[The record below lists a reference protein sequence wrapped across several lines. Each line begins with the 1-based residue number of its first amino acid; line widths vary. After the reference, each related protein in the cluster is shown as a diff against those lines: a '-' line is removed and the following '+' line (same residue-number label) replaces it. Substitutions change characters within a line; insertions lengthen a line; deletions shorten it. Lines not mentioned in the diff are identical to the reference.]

1 MVKMLMSVLSGYDN
15 YRCMAGVPDTR
26 SDFRPGVDIANKRC
40 QIYRCR
46 VKTSVRARA
55 KATKQYV
62 ESIP

>member
-40 QIYRCR
+40 QI
-46 VKTSVRARA
+46 
-55 KATKQYV
+55 
-62 ESIP
+62 